1 MHSKKGTTFKAGKKT
16 MLLLSLAGILTGTAI
31 IITVLIGY
39 LSLLNSGFY
48 YGNVKIGGSVLSHQ
62 IDSDIYIIVVSAFLV
77 GSSTFLLLRILRK
90 KRGK

>member
-1 MHSKKGTTFKAGKKT
+1 MHRKKRAVVKAGNKT
-16 MLLLSLAGILTGTAI
+16 MLALSLVGIAIGTAI

-39 LSLLNSGFY
+39 ISLLNSGFY